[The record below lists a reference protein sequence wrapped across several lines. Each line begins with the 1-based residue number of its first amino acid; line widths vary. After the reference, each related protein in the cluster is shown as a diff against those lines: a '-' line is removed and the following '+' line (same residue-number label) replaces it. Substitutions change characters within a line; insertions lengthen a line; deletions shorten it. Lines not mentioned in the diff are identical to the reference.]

1 MKITGK
7 NAVAE
12 LIKTDKTVDKIL
24 VMNGLRDEQSR
35 SLVKQAKARGYKVQ
49 FAEKAVLDKEVGS
62 SKHQGFIAYTS
73 DFKYT
78 ELEDLLQEISNKED
92 AFIVV
97 ADGIED
103 PHNLGSIIRVCEC
116 AGVDG
121 LVIGKHRS
129 AQVTDN
135 VMRISEGSA
144 NHLKISRVVNINNA
158 LEKIKD
164 IGLWAYA
171 LELGGSDL
179 YKQDLKGKICLVIGG
194 EDSGVNDLT
203 KKKCDGVLTIPL
215 SGKVN
220 SLNASVSAGILMYE
234 VVRQRTAKAQ
244 GGK

>member
-24 VMNGLRDEQSR
+24 VMNGMRDEQSR
-35 SLVKQAKARGYKVQ
+35 ELVKQAKNRGYKVQ
-49 FAEKAVLDKEVGS
+49 FAEKAVLDKECGTG
-62 SKHQGFIAYTS
+62 KHQGFIAYTS
-73 DFKYT
+73 DFVYT
-78 ELEDLLQEISNKED
+78 DFDELLSFVANKED
-92 AFIVV
+92 AFIVI

-144 NHLKISRVVNINNA
+144 NHLKISRVVNINTA
-158 LEKIKD
+158 VEKIKEQ
-164 IGLWAYA
+164 GLWAYA
-171 LELGGSDL
+171 LELGGTEL
-179 YKQDLKGKICLVIGG
+179 YKQDLKGKLCLVIGG
-194 EDSGVNDLT
+194 EDTGVNKLT
-203 KKKCDGVLTIPL
+203 QKKCDGMLTIPL

-220 SLNASVSAGILMYE
+220 SLNASVALGVGVFE
-234 VVRQRTAKAQ
+234 AVRQRRV
-244 GGK
+244 

>member
-35 SLVKQAKARGYKVQ
+35 TLVKQAKARGYKVQ

-220 SLNASVSAGILMYE
+220 SLNASVALGVGVFE
-234 VVRQRTAKAQ
+234 VVRQRRV
-244 GGK
+244 

>member
-1 MKITGK
+1 MKIIGK

-24 VMNGLRDEQSR
+24 VLNGLRDDGSR
-35 SLVKQAKARGYKVQ
+35 ALVKEAKNRGYKVQ
-49 FAEKAVLDKEVGS
+49 FAEKAVLDKECGNS
-62 SKHQGFIAYTS
+62 RHQGFIAFTS

-78 ELEDLLQEISNKED
+78 EFEDMLSVATQKDN

-129 AQVTDN
+129 AQVTDT

-144 NHLKISRVVNINNA
+144 NHLAISRVTNINSA
-158 LEKIKD
+158 VDKIKSA
-164 IGLWAYA
+164 GLWTYA
-171 LELGGSDL
+171 LELGGSNI
-179 YKQDLKGKICLVIGG
+179 YKSDLKGKLCLVIGG
-194 EDSGVNDLT
+194 EDTGVNKLT
-203 KKKCDGVLTIPL
+203 KEKCDGVLTIPM

-220 SLNASVSAGILMYE
+220 SLNASVALGVSVFEA
-234 VVRQRTAKAQ
+234 VRQRS
-244 GGK
+244 

>member
-1 MKITGK
+1 MKIIGK

-24 VMNGLRDEQSR
+24 VMNGMRDDASR
-35 SLVKQAKARGYKVQ
+35 NLVKEAKNRGFKVQ
-49 FAEKAVLDKEVGS
+49 FAEKAVLDKECE
-62 SKHQGFIAYTS
+62 SKRHQGFIAYTS
-73 DFKYT
+73 DFVYT
-78 ELEDLLQEISNKED
+78 ELEDLLSSVLDKPN

-129 AQVTDN
+129 AQVTDS

-158 LEKIKD
+158 LEKIKEA
-164 IGLWAYA
+164 GLWAYA
-171 LELGGSDL
+171 LELGGSDI
-179 YKQDLKGKICLVIGG
+179 YKTDLKGKLCLVIGG
-194 EDSGVNDLT
+194 EDTGVNKLT
-203 KKKCDGVLTIPL
+203 KQKCDGVITIPM

-220 SLNASVSAGILMYE
+220 SLNASVALGVGVFE
-234 VVRQRTAKAQ
+234 AVRQRSL
-244 GGK
+244 

>member
-24 VMNGLRDEQSR
+24 VMNGMRDEQSR
-35 SLVKQAKARGYKVQ
+35 ELVKQAKNRGYKVQ
-49 FAEKAVLDKEVGS
+49 FAEKAVLDKECGS
-62 SKHQGFIAYTS
+62 GKHQGFIAYTS
-73 DFKYT
+73 DFVYT
-78 ELEDLLQEISNKED
+78 DFDELLSFIANKED
-92 AFIVV
+92 AFVVV

-144 NHLKISRVVNINNA
+144 NHLKISRVVNINTA
-158 LEKIKD
+158 VEKIKEE
-164 IGLWAYA
+164 GLWAYA
-171 LELGGSDL
+171 LELGGTEL
-179 YKQDLKGKICLVIGG
+179 YKQDLKGKLCLVIGG
-194 EDSGVNDLT
+194 EDTGVNKLT
-203 KKKCDGVLTIPL
+203 QKKCDGILTIPL

-220 SLNASVSAGILMYE
+220 SLNASVALGVGVFE
-234 VVRQRTAKAQ
+234 AVRQRRV
-244 GGK
+244 

>member
-1 MKITGK
+1 MKIWGK

-24 VMNGLRDEQSR
+24 VVNGLRDEQSR
-35 SLVKQAKARGYKVQ
+35 DLIKQAKARGYKVQ
-49 FAEKAVLDKEVGS
+49 FAEKAVLDKECGS

-78 ELEDLLQEISNKED
+78 EFEDLLSSVASKEN
-92 AFIVV
+92 AFLVV

-220 SLNASVSAGILMYE
+220 SLNASVALGVGVFE
-234 VVRQRTAKAQ
+234 VVRQRRV
-244 GGK
+244 

>member
-24 VMNGLRDEQSR
+24 VMNGMRDEQSR
-35 SLVKQAKARGYKVQ
+35 ELVKQAKNRGYKVQ
-49 FAEKAVLDKEVGS
+49 FAEKAVLDKECGTG
-62 SKHQGFIAYTS
+62 KHQGFIAYTS
-73 DFKYT
+73 DFVYT
-78 ELEDLLQEISNKED
+78 DFDELLSFVANKED
-92 AFIVV
+92 AFVV
-97 ADGIED
+97 IADGIED

-144 NHLKISRVVNINNA
+144 NHLKISRVVNINTA
-158 LEKIKD
+158 VEKIKEQ
-164 IGLWAYA
+164 GLWAYA
-171 LELGGSDL
+171 LELGGTEL
-179 YKQDLKGKICLVIGG
+179 YKQDLKGKLCLVIGG
-194 EDSGVNDLT
+194 EDTGVNKLT
-203 KKKCDGVLTIPL
+203 QKKCDGILTIPL

-220 SLNASVSAGILMYE
+220 SLNASVALGVGVFE
-234 VVRQRTAKAQ
+234 AVRQRRA
-244 GGK
+244 

>member
-24 VMNGLRDEQSR
+24 VMNGMRDEQSR
-35 SLVKQAKARGYKVQ
+35 ELVKQAKNRGYKVQ
-49 FAEKAVLDKEVGS
+49 FAEKAVLDKECGTG
-62 SKHQGFIAYTS
+62 KHQGFIAYTS
-73 DFKYT
+73 DFVYT
-78 ELEDLLQEISNKED
+78 DFDELLSFVANKED
-92 AFIVV
+92 AFVV
-97 ADGIED
+97 IADGIED

-144 NHLKISRVVNINNA
+144 NHLKISRVVNINTA
-158 LEKIKD
+158 VEKIKEQ
-164 IGLWAYA
+164 GLWAYA
-171 LELGGSDL
+171 LELGGTEL
-179 YKQDLKGKICLVIGG
+179 YKQDLKGKLCLVIGG
-194 EDSGVNDLT
+194 EDTGVNKLT
-203 KKKCDGVLTIPL
+203 QKKCDGILTIPL

-220 SLNASVSAGILMYE
+220 SLNASVALGVGVFE
-234 VVRQRTAKAQ
+234 AVRQRRV
-244 GGK
+244 

>member
-1 MKITGK
+1 MKILGK

-24 VMNGLRDEQSR
+24 VMNGMRDDESR
-35 SLVKQAKARGYKVQ
+35 ILIKEAKNRGFKVQ
-49 FAEKAVLDKEVGS
+49 FAEKAVLDKECES
-62 SKHQGFIAYTS
+62 RRHQGFIAYTS
-73 DFKYT
+73 DFVYT
-78 ELEDLLQEISNKED
+78 ELEDLLSLITSKPD
-92 AFIVV
+92 AFMVV

-129 AQVTDN
+129 AQVSDS
-135 VMRISEGSA
+135 VMRISEGAA

-164 IGLWAYA
+164 AGLWAYA
-171 LELGGSDL
+171 LELGGSDI
-179 YKQDLKGKICLVIGG
+179 YKSDLKGKLCLVIGG
-194 EDSGVNDLT
+194 EDTGVNKLT
-203 KKKCDGVLTIPL
+203 KQKCDGVITIPM

-220 SLNASVSAGILMYE
+220 SLNASVALGVGVFE
-234 VVRQRTAKAQ
+234 AVRQRNL
-244 GGK
+244 

>member
-220 SLNASVSAGILMYE
+220 SLNASVALGVGVFE
-234 VVRQRTAKAQ
+234 VVRQRRV
-244 GGK
+244 

>member
-35 SLVKQAKARGYKVQ
+35 ELVKQAKNRGYKVQ
-49 FAEKAVLDKEVGS
+49 FAEKAVLDKECGS
-62 SKHQGFIAYTS
+62 GKHQGFIAYTS
-73 DFKYT
+73 DFIYT
-78 ELEDLLQEISNKED
+78 EFDELLSYVSGKKD
-92 AFIVV
+92 AFVVV

-129 AQVTDN
+129 AQVTDS

-144 NHLKISRVVNINNA
+144 NHLKISRVVNLNTA
-158 LEKIKD
+158 VEKLKEQ
-164 IGLWAYA
+164 GLWAYA
-171 LELGGSDL
+171 LELGGTEL
-179 YKQDLKGKICLVIGG
+179 YKQDLKGKLCLVIGG
-194 EDSGVNDLT
+194 EDTGVNKLT
-203 KKKCDGVLTIPL
+203 QKKCDGILTIPL

-220 SLNASVSAGILMYE
+220 SLNASVALGVGVFE
-234 VVRQRTAKAQ
+234 AVRQRRL
-244 GGK
+244 

>member
-24 VMNGLRDEQSR
+24 VMNGMRDEQSR
-35 SLVKQAKARGYKVQ
+35 ELVKQAKNRGYKVQ
-49 FAEKAVLDKEVGS
+49 FAEKAVLDKECGS
-62 SKHQGFIAYTS
+62 GKHQGFIAYTS
-73 DFKYT
+73 DFVYT
-78 ELEDLLQEISNKED
+78 DFDELLSFVSNKED

-144 NHLKISRVVNINNA
+144 NHLKISRVVNLNTA
-158 LEKIKD
+158 VEKIKEQ
-164 IGLWAYA
+164 GLWAYA
-171 LELGGSDL
+171 LELGGTEL
-179 YKQDLKGKICLVIGG
+179 YKQDLKGKLCLVIGG
-194 EDSGVNDLT
+194 EDTGVNKLT
-203 KKKCDGVLTIPL
+203 QKKCDGILTIPL

-220 SLNASVSAGILMYE
+220 SLNASVALGVGVFE
-234 VVRQRTAKAQ
+234 AVRQRRL
-244 GGK
+244 